1 MIIQSANWNIRL
13 VIPESYF
20 HAVNSERTHT
30 KISTDPVEQPKPP
43 ALKTDMRIG
52 YGQGMTK
59 YVVLLRGIN
68 VGGSHRIKMADLK
81 SALDGAGINDP
92 TTLLQSG
99 NVVLESNADSSA
111 LTDIVETTIATGFGF
126 HSDAI
131 VRTSDQ
137 FEAVHSAHPF
147 TPAQSDDPRME
158 HVMFFK
164 KRPKNEGFDELRA
177 SYDGPEEMT
186 LIGQELF
193 IYYPDGSG
201 RSNLTG
207 KSLEKALGVPGTAR
221 NWNTVLKIRDALN

>member
-1 MIIQSANWNIRL
+1 
-13 VIPESYF
+13 
-20 HAVNSERTHT
+20 
-30 KISTDPVEQPKPP
+30 
-43 ALKTDMRIG
+43 
-52 YGQGMTK
+52 MTN

-68 VGGSHRIKMADLK
+68 VGGNRRIKMADLK
-81 SALDGAGINDP
+81 AALAGSGITDP

-131 VRTSDQ
+131 VRTSDE
-137 FEAVHSAHPF
+137 FEAVYSGHPF
-147 TPAQSDDPRME
+147 TPDQLDEPRMS

-164 KRPKNEGFDELRA
+164 TPPRSKSFDELRA
-177 SYDGPEEMT
+177 GYDGPEEMT
-186 LIGQELF
+186 LKGRELF

-221 NWNTVLKIRDALN
+221 NWNTVLKILELLS